1 MSGVMEPECSEE
13 RMVENG
19 PLVFVEVR
27 DFSHLT
33 FIYIFFFTKLSTLI
47 LFTLVSIINH
57 YKIKWSNIKIKCIFF
72 ILQLPLN
79 PIVQATKREIPSK
92 DIIAIALN
100 GIPVYGPMA
109 SMGMGIV
116 ELEKLVTN
124 SAELEPPDLDD
135 KHTAALQGGRGGG
148 GQYWYGKLM

>member
-1 MSGVMEPECSEE
+1 M
-13 RMVENG
+13 
-19 PLVFVEVR
+19 
-27 DFSHLT
+27 
-33 FIYIFFFTKLSTLI
+33 
-47 LFTLVSIINH
+47 
-57 YKIKWSNIKIKCIFF
+57 
-72 ILQLPLN
+72 
-79 PIVQATKREIPSK
+79 QATKREIPSK

-148 GQYWYGKLM
+148 GQYWYGKLMWWVTFSPTTSTCIVCIDENV